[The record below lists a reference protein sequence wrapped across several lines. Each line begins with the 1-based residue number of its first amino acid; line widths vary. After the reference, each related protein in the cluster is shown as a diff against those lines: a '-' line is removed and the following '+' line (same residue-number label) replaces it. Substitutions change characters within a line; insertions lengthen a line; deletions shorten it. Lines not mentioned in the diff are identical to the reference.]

1 VPYVSILWYPF
12 YIRQQYKQALT
23 NIQKDTMVK
32 VKFVARL
39 GKMGEEKI
47 HVLVPKEHW
56 NTLKPLVRKQ
66 VRVTIDDE
74 L

>member
-12 YIRQQYKQALT
+12 CIRQQYKQALT

>member
-1 VPYVSILWYPF
+1 M
-12 YIRQQYKQALT
+12 RQQYKQVSIK
-23 NIQKDTMVK
+23 IQKDTMVK

-56 NTLKPLVRKQ
+56 DTLKPLVRKQ